1 MKTLFA
7 ASGCASTRRLVTLG
21 LALAAAAV
29 SLAAAPAHAQ
39 SCQDLWTERNGYYQA
54 NGYCFKT
61 ARAIRYFGNGGC
73 NPRLTEGSVTV
84 GPRACRRDRAP
95 RAAPGMQRLIHFR
108 RRTAEAA
115 FAFAKAAAGA

>member
-73 NPRLTEGSVTV
+73 NPRLTEGSV
-84 GPRACRRDRAP
+84 RARMVPSVRARVDEIARLERRLGCND
-95 RAAPGMQRLIHFR
+95 
-108 RRTAEAA
+108 
-115 FAFAKAAAGA
+115 